1 MKNLKKTNRLA
12 LLGGEPLNPNP
23 LPKYNTIDHEEK
35 SAVMRVLESGELS
48 GFVASNGEG
57 FYGGKEVQSFEKEFS
72 EYFGVGYSVAVNSAT
87 SALHCAIAALGVG
100 PGDEVIVPPY
110 TMSASATCV
119 LFAGGSPVFC
129 DIDEDIFCIKPELIE
144 SLISKNTKG
153 IVAVNL
159 FGHPAKLFE
168 LRKIAEKNGLFLVED
183 NAQAPGAQIEGKFTG
198 TIGDVGVFSFNRH
211 KTIQS
216 GEGGVAICNNKKL
229 ALRMQLVRN
238 HGEVVVSGLDLK
250 EPEDIYNTAGLNYR
264 MTEMEAAVARCQ
276 LKKLDSLNDKRIN
289 LANYLTRSLNQI
301 NGFIPPKVLKNNKHV
316 YYFYPIRYCEST
328 VGIPRDLFSKA
339 VEAEGFTLRSG
350 YIKPIYMEPLYQKKI
365 CFGLNGFPFSANENP
380 DNLQYKKGICPN
392 VEKLQNSDL
401 FITNITYPPLDNSYM
416 QLFIDAILKVI
427 DNKNDLL
434 NHAS

>member
-1 MKNLKKTNRLA
+1 
-12 LLGGEPLNPNP
+12 
-23 LPKYNTIDHEEK
+23 
-35 SAVMRVLESGELS
+35 
-48 GFVASNGEG
+48 
-57 FYGGKEVQSFEKEFS
+57 
-72 EYFGVGYSVAVNSAT
+72 
-87 SALHCAIAALGVG
+87 
-100 PGDEVIVPPY
+100 
-110 TMSASATCV
+110 
-119 LFAGGSPVFC
+119 
-129 DIDEDIFCIKPELIE
+129 
-144 SLISKNTKG
+144 
-153 IVAVNL
+153 
-159 FGHPAKLFE
+159 
-168 LRKIAEKNGLFLVED
+168 
-183 NAQAPGAQIEGKFTG
+183 
-198 TIGDVGVFSFNRH
+198 
-211 KTIQS
+211 
-216 GEGGVAICNNKKL
+216 
-229 ALRMQLVRN
+229 
-238 HGEVVVSGLDLK
+238 
-250 EPEDIYNTAGLNYR
+250 
-264 MTEMEAAVARCQ
+264 MEAAVARCQ